1 MKKKF
6 GVISLAALLML
17 SAIGV
22 YASTATAVKEYY
34 INTGSLNG
42 HGYVCQAIGNYVQVT
57 ARTTY
62 YTSPASRS
70 ASITGY
76 YLGEDLQLKAISTG
90 DGSAT
95 DTTVEVSVTLPS
107 NGVCFTKLCSYHTV
121 EGNSYSSGTIEM
133 TVE

>member
-1 MKKKF
+1 
-6 GVISLAALLML
+6 ML

-34 INTGSLNG
+34 INAGSLNG
-42 HGYVCQAIGNYVQVT
+42 HGYVCQAIGNYEQVT

-70 ASITGY
+70 AAITCY
-76 YLGEDLQLKAISTG
+76 YLNENLELKAISMG

-95 DTTVEVSVTLPS
+95 ETTVEASVSLPS
-107 NGVCFTKLCSYHTV
+107 NGRCFTKLCSYHTV
-121 EGNSYSSGTIEM
+121 AGNSYSSGTIEM